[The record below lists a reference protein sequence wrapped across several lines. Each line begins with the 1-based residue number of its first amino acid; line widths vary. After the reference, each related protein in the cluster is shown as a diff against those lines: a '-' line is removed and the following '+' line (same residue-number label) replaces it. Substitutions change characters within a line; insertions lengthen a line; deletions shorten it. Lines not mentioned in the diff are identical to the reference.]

1 MGDSQ
6 RENALCLFKWGIF
19 EEIKHDLGVNAGF
32 SKRKGEIFE
41 LNGGFSKR
49 KCVFST

>member
-1 MGDSQ
+1 M
-6 RENALCLFKWGIF
+6 R
-19 EEIKHDLGVNAGF
+19 DLGVNAGV

-49 KCVFST
+49 KCVMLGMMGYF